1 MPMQTTRIGAFKH
14 NKLLLMFETI
24 EEVRNNGWST
34 NKVIDCCTGK
44 KTRYHG
50 MKWQYLNSSNQPPK
64 EEKEEET
71 TNQIDMK
78 RVQEITGKKRIELDN
93 VKVSFP
99 IKLLQW
105 QINNLLYQYNNKY
118 AFPHTIT
125 NLTKELV
132 DIVKKSK
139 INEEKQSD
147 EILTKARNLYT
158 SLHTY
163 TNTKDK
169 EEENKAVDDSIRF
182 ILFNYS
188 KKKNVMSVTQQV
200 ELLTEI
206 KEMLS
211 YISSNGIPTTER
223 INNLSKLSQQLRE
236 RIVSQI

>member
-1 MPMQTTRIGAFKH
+1 MQTRIGAFKH

-34 NKVIDCCTGK
+34 NK
-44 KTRYHG
+44 
-50 MKWQYLNSSNQPPK
+50 SSNQPPK
-64 EEKEEET
+64 EKKEEET

-78 RVQEITGKKRIELDN
+78 RIQEITCTKRIELDN

-105 QINNLLYQYNNKY
+105 QINNLLYMYNNKY

-188 KKKNVMSVTQQV
+188 KKKNVMSVTQLV

>member
-1 MPMQTTRIGAFKH
+1 MPMQTRIGAFKH

-34 NKVIDCCTGK
+34 NK
-44 KTRYHG
+44 
-50 MKWQYLNSSNQPPK
+50 SSNQPPK
-64 EEKEEET
+64 EKKEEET

-78 RVQEITGKKRIELDN
+78 RIQEITCTKRIELDN

-105 QINNLLYQYNNKY
+105 QINNLLYMYNNKY

-188 KKKNVMSVTQQV
+188 KKKNVMSVTQLV